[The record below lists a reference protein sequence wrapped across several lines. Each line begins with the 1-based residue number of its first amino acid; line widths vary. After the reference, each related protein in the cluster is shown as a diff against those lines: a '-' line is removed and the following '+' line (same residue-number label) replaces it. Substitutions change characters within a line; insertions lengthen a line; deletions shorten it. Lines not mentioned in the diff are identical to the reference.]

1 MNCLPVK
8 SQGRTVMTSDFVTI
22 LDGILIYSDKV
33 WEKVKERE
41 EVKEEI
47 KKHGEERARKAG
59 VIPDVATDGYY
70 NSELCLKDFLKVRE
84 PAVPP
89 PTAFAFWGRILVPAA
104 VFLAFLEG
112 FCTFFLM

>member
-8 SQGRTVMTSDFVTI
+8 SQGRTVMTSDFVTM
-22 LDGILIYSDKV
+22 LDAILIYSDKV

-59 VIPDVATDGYY
+59 VILDVATDGYY

-89 PTAFAFWGRILVPAA
+89 PHCFCFLGKNISTCSC
-104 VFLAFLEG
+104 VFG
-112 FCTFFLM
+112 FF